1 MGRFSNP
8 LGIEYRRAAAMKE
21 EVVTTVNHSTVVNEN
36 KESQKALLIIYIEVK
51 GPEDLSH
58 VSN

>member
-8 LGIEYRRAAAMKE
+8 LGIENRRAAPMKE
-21 EVVTTVNHSTVVNEN
+21 EVVTTMNRSTVINDN

-51 GPEDLSH
+51 GPEAHSH
-58 VSN
+58 VRN

>member
-8 LGIEYRRAAAMKE
+8 LGIENRRAAAMKE
-21 EVVTTVNHSTVVNEN
+21 EVVTAVNHSTVVNEN

-51 GPEDLSH
+51 GPKALSH
-58 VSN
+58 VRN